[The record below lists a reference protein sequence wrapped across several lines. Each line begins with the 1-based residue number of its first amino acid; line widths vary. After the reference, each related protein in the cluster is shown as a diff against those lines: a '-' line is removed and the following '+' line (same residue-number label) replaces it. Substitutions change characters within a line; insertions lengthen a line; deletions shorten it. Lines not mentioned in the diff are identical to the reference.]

1 MAIKDNYFG
10 ISSLKDITVKI
21 PLDINSNKVGYET
34 LDEEEITEV
43 IKFNLKSILL
53 THKGERMDT
62 NFGVGIKNYLFE
74 QSNDNLYSVVRSSIS
89 SQVRTYMPWLTNVNI
104 RVFGEE
110 EGNRLSVV
118 IKYKLN
124 NPEIVDYFEL
134 SISVDEL

>member
-74 QSNDNLYSVVRSSIS
+74 QSNDNL
-89 SQVRTYMPWLTNVNI
+89 
-104 RVFGEE
+104 
-110 EGNRLSVV
+110 
-118 IKYKLN
+118 
-124 NPEIVDYFEL
+124 
-134 SISVDEL
+134 

>member
-21 PLDINSNKVGYET
+21 PLDINYET

-62 NFGVGIKNYLFE
+62 NFGVGIKDYLFE
-74 QSNDNLYSVVRSSIS
+74 QSNDNLYSVVKSSIS

-110 EGNRLSVV
+110 EGNKLSVV

-124 NPEIVDYFEL
+124 SPEIVDYFEL